1 MITINEVELASELA
15 FLKTKEDL
23 LRLGKIQDED
33 DMYADRDCEEG
44 YTEDVQDL
52 FNENY
57 DMYFNFIWRL
67 KEEVVE

>member
-1 MITINEVELASELA
+1 MITINELELASELA

-23 LRLGKIQDED
+23 LRLGEIKDED
-33 DMYADRDCEEG
+33 DMYIDRDCEEG

-57 DMYFNFIWRL
+57 DMYYNFIWEL
-67 KEEVVE
+67 KEEVIN

>member
-23 LRLGKIQDED
+23 LRLGEIQDED
-33 DMYADRDCEEG
+33 DMYVDRDYEEG

>member
-23 LRLGKIQDED
+23 LRLGEIQDED
-33 DMYADRDCEEG
+33 DMYVDRNYEEG

-57 DMYFNFIWRL
+57 DMYFNFIWEL

>member
-1 MITINEVELASELA
+1 MITINEVELASELS

-23 LRLGKIQDED
+23 LRLGEIQDED
-33 DMYADRDCEEG
+33 DIYVDRNYEEG

-57 DMYFNFIWRL
+57 DMYFNFI
-67 KEEVVE
+67 

>member
-1 MITINEVELASELA
+1 MITINEVELASEPA

-23 LRLGKIQDED
+23 LRLGEIQDED
-33 DMYADRDCEEG
+33 DMYVDRNYEEG

>member
-23 LRLGKIQDED
+23 LRLGEIQDED
-33 DMYADRDCEEG
+33 DMYVDRNYEEG

>member
-23 LRLGKIQDED
+23 LRLGEIQDED
-33 DMYADRDCEEG
+33 DMYVDRNYEEG

-57 DMYFNFIWRL
+57 DMYFNFIWKL